1 MPASTKDMIGS
12 IEPGSVPQG
21 NRQALEQGLQQVM
34 GSAAPAVPNGGGLP
48 AVGAGAE
55 DLAPLNPLDPLLSGD
70 IPVDSDP
77 VTSGLSVGPG
87 PKPFV
92 DPFGGD
98 DMISNLRAI
107 ALYARSPAL
116 RHLARR
122 ALRTSVRT
130 KDVG

>member
-1 MPASTKDMIGS
+1 MIGS
-12 IEPGSVPQG
+12 IEPGSIPQG
-21 NRQALEQGLQQVM
+21 SRQGLEQGLQQVM
-34 GSAAPAVPNGGGLP
+34 GSAAPGLPDAGGLP
-48 AVGAGAE
+48 VVGGGDE
-55 DLAPLNPLDPLLSGD
+55 SLAPLNPLDPLISGEL
-70 IPVDSDP
+70 PADSDP

-87 PKPFV
+87 PKPFM

-107 ALYARSPAL
+107 ALYAKSPAL